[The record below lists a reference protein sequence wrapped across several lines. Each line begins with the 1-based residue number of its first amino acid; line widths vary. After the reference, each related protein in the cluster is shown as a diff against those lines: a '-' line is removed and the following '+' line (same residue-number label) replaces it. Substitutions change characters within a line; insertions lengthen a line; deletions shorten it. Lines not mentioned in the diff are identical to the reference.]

1 MQHIKLYI
9 YKKKSFVA
17 EKCGVIESHLLPDIV
32 NLFVIKFLWMNIHLI
47 LNNLQET
54 RYAHNTRY
62 WIIKAMLYDI
72 SKMWL
77 HCWTQIIRIVSN
89 VT

>member
-32 NLFVIKFLWMNIHLI
+32 NFCYKIFVNEHSSYI
-47 LNNLQET
+47 E
-54 RYAHNTRY
+54 
-62 WIIKAMLYDI
+62 
-72 SKMWL
+72 
-77 HCWTQIIRIVSN
+77 
-89 VT
+89 